1 MNKNYFM
8 QTVPN
13 EQFANPYDGYTTTAS
28 TARMTVANFENDFY
42 SQDVTVHCED
52 IDMDTINITKDESM
66 IGIQILANGLVEND
80 IKVYTMDGK
89 LVVEFLEEEVD
100 YYENEIL
107 LEGFEQPC
115 GKVEFQFSNLY
126 QYGSPKINL
135 TLGILFISVSKFEE
149 YLKKDI
155 QIENPLF

>member
-1 MNKNYFM
+1 MNKNYFI

-13 EQFANPYDGYTTTAS
+13 EQLVNPYGYTTTS
-28 TARMTVANFENDFY
+28 TISTVNVNFENDFY

-52 IDMDTINITKDESM
+52 IDMDTINITKEESM

-126 QYGSPKINL
+126 DYGSPKIDL
-135 TLGILFISVSKFEE
+135 MLGILFISVSKFEE

-155 QIENPLF
+155 QIGNPLF